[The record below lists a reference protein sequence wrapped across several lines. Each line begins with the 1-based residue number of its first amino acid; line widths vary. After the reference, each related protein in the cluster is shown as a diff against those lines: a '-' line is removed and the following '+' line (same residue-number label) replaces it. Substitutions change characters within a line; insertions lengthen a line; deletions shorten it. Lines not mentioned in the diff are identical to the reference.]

1 MFPFIWHSGKGTDY
15 KDRDWICS
23 YQRLGVEG
31 GFAYT
36 AAARR
41 NNLEWGT
48 FPYSDCSDGFKTLF
62 VKNHKTVLPKTAN
75 FIVNNFLNL
84 HSKNKI
90 LTIVY
95 LVVVFGVLFFFI
107 LFSAV

>member
-36 AAARR
+36 AAAQR

-48 FPYSDCSDGFKTLF
+48 FPYSDCSDGFKTLYICQ
-62 VKNHKTVLPKTAN
+62 KSQNCTPQN
-75 FIVNNFLNL
+75 
-84 HSKNKI
+84 SKFYCK
-90 LTIVY
+90 
-95 LVVVFGVLFFFI
+95 
-107 LFSAV
+107 